1 MKNRIFQYITTVWF
15 WCGVN
20 VIGLPEYHKH
30 ELAIYKL
37 NNNQIKNQ

>member
-1 MKNRIFQYITTVWF
+1 MKLRIFKGIVKVWF

-30 ELAIYKL
+30 ELAIYKESL
-37 NNNQIKNQ
+37 KQY

>member
-1 MKNRIFQYITTVWF
+1 MKKRIFTKILKVWF

-37 NNNQIKNQ
+37 DKKTN